1 MQKAWKSLWID
12 GDAAVMVRAQ
22 WGILT
27 GYALFGVVLLGAW
40 WFDWAGWRVAW
51 DGWDRA
57 VFVAAND
64 SLRSGGSWAAF
75 WAATNTRWF
84 DVVPAALILS
94 LYAHYL
100 FADGGRFWKQRF
112 ELGLWVF
119 AFIGLWMQFAMK
131 ALLDFGRA
139 SPTLTLPDPV
149 LLSEMFDWP
158 LHIKDSSMDCFPG
171 DHVGVMV
178 LVGMVMFHVAGR
190 WRGLCI
196 LLAALLF
203 ALPRIF
209 GGAHWFSDQLI
220 GGGFAGLL
228 GAVVFLGVLKLRP
241 GPHMHTA
248 TDRTAV
254 SA

>member
-1 MQKAWKSLWID
+1 MQKAWRSFWID
-12 GDAAVMVRAQ
+12 DDTAVVVRAQ

-27 GYALFGVVLLGAW
+27 GYALLGVVLLGAW
-40 WFDWAGWRVAW
+40 WFDWAGWRAAW

-57 VFVAAND
+57 VFLAANE

-75 WAATNTRWF
+75 WAATNTRLF
-84 DVVPAALILS
+84 DVVPGALILS

-100 FADGGRFWKQRF
+100 IADDGRFWKRRF
-112 ELGLWVF
+112 ELGLLIF
-119 AFIGLWMQFAMK
+119 AFTVFWMQFVMK
-131 ALLDFGRA
+131 ELLDFGRV
-139 SPTLTLPDPV
+139 SPTLVLPDSV
-149 LLSEMFDWP
+149 LLNQMFDWP
-158 LHIKDSSMDCFPG
+158 LHIKDRSTDCFPG
-171 DHVGVMV
+171 DHMGVIV
-178 LVGMVMFHVAGR
+178 LVGVIMFHVAGR

-196 LLAALLF
+196 LLAAIPF

-228 GAVVFLGVLKLRP
+228 GATVFLGVLKLRP
-241 GPHMHTA
+241 DPHMRTA
-248 TDRTAV
+248 TDGAAV